1 MASLGSPGLTLR
13 QRRRLQ
19 KLAKNVRASTSS
31 TPKISSTID
40 STETSTKNFS
50 IGAGSCRPVTLH
62 SSTAAAA
69 SITAAPPYHPPS
81 TFQTPSPRS
90 SKIVRQ
96 HSGRAAS
103 PFSPA
108 ATTKKNS
115 HRSRGG
121 GETKVGASANA
132 SSEPPSENQDNTA
145 VTAASNTNTINQTT
159 DDSTVI
165 PLRCKL
171 VYTGSFGVGYTCS
184 VCNVF
189 REWRKVYSCT
199 GETETPG
206 LGGHFDVGREQ
217 KYLHIVD
224 GTRVPSLSPLPPE
237 MVVEILSFLDF
248 RSMCRSESTCPDWYQ
263 ISHQPQFA
271 ENMVNRDRR
280 NMENLGVMKSHIV
293 GSNSPSRGG
302 SMNDR
307 RSPAKNRRGGGG
319 GSGSS
324 SSSGGSS
331 GVSSGGSSRTK
342 KMLSFVEVVHAAV
355 RRARTACRTITLE
368 QETQQRITM
377 YAARDVRQNQ
387 IFRTKLGD
395 CSTNWIAFLLDEL
408 SRLCKEDEHRQDHPA
423 FLAKLRFID
432 KELCRRRTG
441 RAAASKQGYVD
452 KLEEM
457 RRVAHLA
464 VRAGR
469 KPRMGEAKIRD
480 LKCNWRK

>member
-1 MASLGSPGLTLR
+1 M
-13 QRRRLQ
+13 
-19 KLAKNVRASTSS
+19 
-31 TPKISSTID
+31 
-40 STETSTKNFS
+40 
-50 IGAGSCRPVTLH
+50 
-62 SSTAAAA
+62 
-69 SITAAPPYHPPS
+69 
-81 TFQTPSPRS
+81 
-90 SKIVRQ
+90 
-96 HSGRAAS
+96 
-103 PFSPA
+103 
-108 ATTKKNS
+108 
-115 HRSRGG
+115 
-121 GETKVGASANA
+121 
-132 SSEPPSENQDNTA
+132 
-145 VTAASNTNTINQTT
+145 
-159 DDSTVI
+159 
-165 PLRCKL
+165 
-171 VYTGSFGVGYTCS
+171 
-184 VCNVF
+184 
-189 REWRKVYSCT
+189 YSCT

-217 KYLHIVD
+217 QYLHIVD

-271 ENMVNRDRR
+271 ENMVKRDRR
-280 NMENLGVMKSHIV
+280 NMENLGVMKSHVV
-293 GSNSPSRGG
+293 GSNSPSRGD
-302 SMNDR
+302 SMNGR
-307 RSPAKNRRGGGG
+307 RSPAKYIRGGGG
-319 GSGSS
+319 G
-324 SSSGGSS
+324 GGGGDG
-331 GVSSGGSSRTK
+331 GVSRTK

-368 QETQQRITM
+368 RETQQRIAM